1 MATSASLRPIN
12 QARILNTLRKGSW
25 SRVALAEEL
34 GLNRSTVTVIISGL
48 LEQGL
53 VRELDAAPS
62 GAKANGRPRVGVA
75 LQGSGAYFGGLE
87 LGNELLTAV
96 VTDLTGREI
105 GRASEPTRP
114 ENGPENAE
122 ERLCELLA
130 GVVGDRRLEGIGLT
144 IPGIV
149 TPAGRLEWAP
159 TLGWRDITLGE
170 TARTR
175 FDVAV
180 YVENDA
186 NAAALAEEQLR
197 DASEGDNLLFV
208 LLDAGVGAGLLVD
221 RRLYRGGAGR
231 VGESGHIRLPAAD
244 GSTGAEVEDV
254 IGRQAILRAYR
265 SDAGVEQHDATW
277 EDLLAAVE
285 AGEPSAEHLRDRWQA
300 MLGWLTAALAWTLDP
315 DVIVFGGPA
324 SALLQSDTTA
334 LHRSLRDNGP
344 AGITNAWR
352 LSSLGPQGAALGA
365 VALSQR
371 AFFAIPPLLQPGN
384 FRVSLE
390 VAS

>member
-1 MATSASLRPIN
+1 MATSAALRQIN

-53 VRELDAAPS
+53 VRELDAASS

-96 VTDLTGREI
+96 VTDLTGREV

-114 ENGPENAE
+114 DDGPKKAE

-144 IPGIV
+144 VPGIV
-149 TPAGRLEWAP
+149 TSRGWLEWAP
-159 TLGWRDITLGE
+159 TLGWRDVTLGE
-170 TARTR
+170 TLRTR

-197 DASEGDNLLFV
+197 EASEGDNLLFV
-208 LLDAGVGAGLLVD
+208 LLGSGVGVGLLVH
-221 RRLYRGGAGR
+221 RELYRGGAGR

-244 GSTGAEVEDV
+244 GSTGATVEQLL
-254 IGRQAILRAYR
+254 GRQAVLQAFR
-265 SDAGVEQHDATW
+265 SDAGRDATW

-285 AGEPSAEHLRDRWQA
+285 AGRPAAEQLRDRWQA
-300 MLGWLTAALAWTLDP
+300 TLGWLTAALAWTLDP

-334 LHRSLRDNGP
+334 LHRSLHDNGP

-352 LSSLGPQGAALGA
+352 LSRLGPHGAGLGA
-365 VALSQR
+365 VALSMR
-371 AFFAIPPLLQPGN
+371 AYFAIPPLVVQPARPEG
-384 FRVSLE
+384 SLE
-390 VAS
+390 AVS